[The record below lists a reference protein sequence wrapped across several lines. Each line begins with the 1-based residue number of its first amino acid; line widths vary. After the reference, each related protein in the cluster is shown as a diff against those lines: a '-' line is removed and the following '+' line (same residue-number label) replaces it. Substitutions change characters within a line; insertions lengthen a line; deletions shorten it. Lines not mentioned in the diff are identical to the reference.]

1 MYVASRYDESE
12 FAARL
17 ASQVLRDVF
26 AYWQRRRGTRPM
38 PARADIEPMDI
49 PQLLPHVFIHDVIAA
64 PRDYR
69 ARLLGTAIGE
79 RYGQDHTG
87 KLIGDIFPEPTLS
100 LVRRIFGTVVGERR
114 PAHATGPVVWRH
126 DEYSVFE
133 AVFLPLADDA
143 GNVNMIF
150 GALVFGL
157 RGPGP
162 APESITIS

>member
-1 MYVASRYDESE
+1 MPAADRYDESK

-17 ASQVLRDVF
+17 GSQVLRDVF
-26 AYWQRRRGTRPM
+26 AYWQRRRGSRPM
-38 PARADIEPMDI
+38 PTRGDIEPMDI

-100 LVRRIFGTVVGERR
+100 LVRRLFDTVVDERH
-114 PAHATGPVVWRH
+114 PAHAAGPVVWRH
-126 DEYSVFE
+126 DQYSVFE
-133 AVFLPLADDA
+133 AVFLPLADGA
-143 GNVNMIF
+143 GSVNMIF
-150 GALVFGL
+150 GALVFGS
-157 RGPGP
+157 RPPGP
-162 APESITIS
+162 APDGITID